1 MNSFFFFFLQLTAA
15 TDRINSL
22 REEQEQLRKENETI
36 LQSSQKKE
44 EVKMHLNPNSA
55 KPLPNLK
62 NIQTICG
69 VFAFPGS
76 TSRQPGG
83 AGDVQ
88 TNSTG
93 PG

>member
-1 MNSFFFFFLQLTAA
+1 MFVYFSSPQLTAA

-36 LQSSQKKE
+36 LQCNQKKE
-44 EVKMHLNPNSA
+44 EVRSLTLNLNHTAAEKYMNYSRVCA
-55 KPLPNLK
+55 
-62 NIQTICG
+62 
-69 VFAFPGS
+69 VFSGSPPG
-76 TSRQPGG
+76 QPGG

-88 TNSTG
+88 TDSTG